1 MACALN
7 TDQIGDVYQLLYKT
21 ISETKTGFDLG
32 KLIKEVYNAVKEASD
47 EKKALLYAQAMPDIL
62 QVVTTDSDINDK
74 LVDLNFNFTAL
85 AIMRKQFNEIKNVL
99 IEVAVEKKS
108 AKEIKQEIKQINR
121 SSQNK
126 EVAEPLSPEMQ
137 WSYNENN
144 GSKVVYPL
152 ATSFQIAYSAN
163 PETVS
168 EDMRN
173 KKDPE
178 KKLFYDVIKDIV
190 YIARQRGASSDEII
204 YQGKSLALTAIKSS
218 KFPSEYLTAYDKEH
232 KVKYPDYQGIIS
244 VITDTDGNFIYF
256 KEDGSITDNPA
267 DGRLVYQY
275 LRKVEKVNNKL
286 YLSNRA
292 DRYTSLVEPEIVAER
307 EKKALEA
314 KNIKVSDEQ
323 FQFMVKEIADKQEKQ
338 LNDLYNLRNYIL
350 ESEGEVL
357 LSITNGTFGI
367 NSKNIKTMPLS
378 ETDIKAEEI
387 KNATLI
393 TSGELRGQKVL
404 DISKEKPG
412 VTIDQQIFLQRGDMT
427 AELANKI
434 ATILTTD
441 AKLLGKQLSPQDK
454 QTYFEVFISNSIPKG
469 EKNNRDRIT
478 VNVKYKDNIP
488 YLSVKIKGIEIPK
501 DKLQTDITKK
511 KIEQHLLKEAVLAKN
526 GKLYPAN
533 IQYNETYHKKS
544 YTDYEV
550 EDGKIKAT
558 KKDYFEFIKPL
569 AKVTYGQETSE
580 YFYGLNAYLT
590 YNIPQNLEESLK
602 AEEVYE
608 VGRPVSAK
616 KEPVKEKPA
625 PVEKKPIVKTPVAK
639 TTPAEKKV
647 ADKAFNIDTIGDILN
662 RPNQTIFK
670 REKALDSFLDRVFTS
685 KADRD
690 AAEKWWASSPLSRF
704 ITLERI
710 TEVVNS
716 DAFATWS
723 KFGIT
728 LYEADGGTAVDLY
741 HEAWHGFSQ
750 LFLTKDEKVRLYDDL
765 RKLPKWTNAE
775 YFDIEEAIAEDF
787 RDYARSRGKKE
798 APKGLLGRIFKKI
811 YNFLNNLF
819 SKVTKEQM
827 ATRPRDVAS
836 IAEMYDKLYRAS
848 EDPSILQNLK
858 PSMENIM
865 FTQMNRAKHIQ
876 PVKAEVKNYAP
887 FTIDES
893 VKIANSIDNMIAV
906 VFQAYNR
913 EKETTSGAIKILQN
927 PENRL
932 NLYGEV
938 KNRFIELRKAYSD
951 AYVGTLEANK
961 ESDTPNLFREKQL
974 ADKVELLNKIVLN
987 FGNIKQSVEGDQ
999 KVGVIAYHMQK
1010 SKFTTLKESY
1020 KELAED
1026 PTNLDQTT
1034 LFKTD
1039 GGNKVASRDIASED
1053 TMTILSSIF
1062 KTSKDENGNL
1072 VNEKDFLGLPQ
1083 LEDADIMWN
1092 RLAKILEG
1100 SFDETEMY
1108 RRIVENSGNYP
1119 ELYQLQNL
1127 LPNPATNKYNTTN
1140 EFTAET
1146 KFWQDLKKP
1155 RIPYIQL
1162 NLNKEGKGDKVAF
1175 EARLANA
1182 SFDVYKVIRDWK
1194 NNFVT
1199 QTHETNPYLHSLK
1212 DGYRKNT
1219 LNTQKVVDDF
1229 GNNGVFKF
1237 KKGLEFLEAIGIH
1250 LDTSS
1255 AAIRSIV
1262 GKSSF
1267 SIEYGIDR
1275 MYEVIKKV
1283 NKAGDTLEAL
1293 EFKQDPIKYLQ
1304 KGLQKELR
1312 EIEKES
1318 EEVSGRLRVLAEI
1331 QNMYS
1336 DSYSNFS
1343 VNSPEKNRVWEHFLD
1358 NTITRVVTSINKA
1371 ENWQELTSN
1380 EADPNGLFKHMRW
1393 LGFDNNT
1400 FTPFSK
1406 LLGSIFELDELSP
1419 NFGKKKEGAKL
1430 TLQNVSG
1437 TQVVSKKDNETMGV
1451 STASMDATSKFLQEL
1466 HTMLLNGVEEFM
1478 RHASKQT
1485 SMGITV
1491 NDKINTYDNKQANKL
1506 YVDIEAFRPGNF
1518 GEDKAFDIISGYIS
1532 GEANR
1537 IFRFNSDE
1545 DKYKNWAGYNR
1556 EVKRKSDGKTVMA
1569 GQAFTAF
1576 DDVLKA
1582 DTQKEIYAIIQKAN
1596 DNNEQDFDLS
1606 EVLKENLD
1614 LREKVSK
1621 DVIDYFDKLT
1631 ENNNKKLNKTKFVD
1645 QGLKSRADRSDQK
1658 LTPAEVQETLVKA
1671 YSYNSWIHKFETAII
1686 AYGDFVQ
1693 YNHEKE
1699 EFHKRNAGLGSGG
1712 RSFRADLR
1720 AQSFVNGFQFKKY
1733 YADKMGIPIKAYDG
1747 TLTSAIIKEAKFD
1760 SIYHDEYRKE
1770 LIKVY
1775 TKRLGSAV
1783 KATELAD
1790 KALGEYFGMKIGD
1803 GQGHIGFEAYR
1814 MLKVLEGNW
1823 SDPQELLY
1831 RKVAMG
1837 ENVAMEDVV
1846 EFFPPYKLQ
1855 YYGNMQTTGLPLVSF
1870 HKFSLAPIIPGVAKP
1885 GTVLYDM
1892 HQKMMKDGLDYVL
1905 YESGSKVGHIGNG
1918 DEILTPEGTFNKNV
1932 EFTKNVVFAEFLKN
1946 QTEVNSSFKGKSI
1959 FSTQMRKLILEGL
1972 YEQGFIDTTDETKIV
1987 QPLVTKYLD
1996 DVSEY
2001 TELLKLELLEEIGYE
2016 ETPSGEYVA
2025 RDKSSMGKLVNL
2037 IRTNLEREDVLSDEL
2052 IDFID
2057 TLDNGDLENDLSLH
2071 PESGKIEKLLLSMIN
2086 KRIIKQKVKGEP
2098 LVQVSS
2104 SMYENNIKLPLKAA
2118 TEADIKKWVGTNL
2131 LPTYHKGKDGKTAA
2145 MKVMIAM
2152 QGDYQNLFNLEYKDQ
2167 ETIAVYFEDGIIDM
2181 NNSLARLN
2189 EKIKD
2194 DEWLDADNK
2203 ANRKAITLVGVRIP
2217 VQGLNS
2223 MEFMEV
2229 YEFLPPQAGNII
2241 VPPAEI
2247 VAKSGGDFDIDKLTI
2262 FMTNIDKQGK
2272 LKKKVHQDNSWIKE
2286 QVKELNQKGES
2297 LDKLFKDQKA
2307 GLENDLIEDI
2317 KNILELPDNY
2327 ASLITPNGTFL
2338 LKDIAE
2344 NLSDD
2349 VTDYNRFENIMTD
2362 GNTNAKG
2369 KRIISPTRVL
2379 ETEYNIYKH
2388 ESNIVGKRTLG
2399 LGAIENTF
2407 NVLLNS
2413 IGAYMPN
2420 SYAAKDYIKNVN
2432 LHLRHNTIDVKGEK
2446 RISLSNQY
2454 DVDNVN
2460 KVADIYSQAMNGWV
2474 DVEKDAWIFFIQGN
2488 YEVSPILLY
2497 LVKTGVPV
2505 EEAIYFVSQPLV
2517 REYVNEQ
2524 RAYTST
2530 FAELL
2535 GKVSGGRGLVKYKA
2549 ASDVITKH
2557 YNPAVYGKLNKN
2569 IDRYEVGNQSVE
2581 KLFKNR
2587 AEGKKHFTESEMR
2600 KLISDTKKNPAA
2612 ADSELSLAMFLHYLQ
2627 IEDNIKGI
2635 TKLKMNSNPDTS
2647 TKSVLSDI
2655 EQTEANIENL
2665 KYDESVS
2672 ELLGKLMNDSVIKSF
2687 FNGPLAL
2694 AISRPLFKLRYH
2706 KAISDF
2712 IITKGDS
2719 IREDVE
2725 STFGEGKREVFVN
2738 TFRNDIVSFILQ
2750 NAIRRYRLG
2759 DSYMG
2764 YELTTAV
2771 PTATMKSEKY
2781 GAFVKTDKDGNKKLF
2796 VDEKRIQKEFLSK
2809 AWAENS
2815 EAENNYESLGY
2826 YPLNEATFMR
2836 NGTKNYNEYLRFVI
2850 EREYLRSLI
2859 PIKESGA
2866 TTRPEYEKFLAEKA
2880 LDNTFNFYHLF
2891 KDKDNSMAIRYSNLM
2906 NEFPLLAA
2914 DYALLSKMKFNT
2926 DKDNRTFNIEVAEK
2940 EYDNTKS
2947 TLYTKNLK
2955 DLSDP
2960 TVVKVENAEDNKRI
2974 SDFFSKLS
2982 MFAFLQ
2988 TGLNKT
2994 KLSFTNIVDYTDFLT
3009 IMKSESKVF
3018 MDALDSDKGFA
3029 LLDNF
3034 YKLFIQQNDGNNKDK
3049 ERYKDYLSTIN
3060 YYEPGKIK
3068 QVATPTERKGIVQPV
3083 TDVVSEEVP
3092 LTTKKYLSETD
3103 VDNIFTFNDAKG
3115 TTEYYRNLVNEN
3127 SDIVFIPNVTVKE
3140 IQSEYTISFGG
3151 QTNIIKETPD
3161 MTINI
3166 PTGLST
3172 AKDGFASLAPN
3183 KFQDVKDIF
3192 ERRIESIKNL
3202 LNKDV
3207 KIAFAETGYG
3217 DPTRMPQELFVYL
3230 SRRLYEEFGY
3240 LNPGSMMFQEVKEV
3254 LSKTQGIS
3262 DEEILAELELT
3273 EDPFKCS

>member
-126 EVAEPLSPEMQ
+126 EVAEHLSPEMQ

-2488 YEVSPILLY
+2488 YEVS
-2497 LVKTGVPV
+2497 
-2505 EEAIYFVSQPLV
+2505 
-2517 REYVNEQ
+2517 
-2524 RAYTST
+2524 
-2530 FAELL
+2530 
-2535 GKVSGGRGLVKYKA
+2535 
-2549 ASDVITKH
+2549 
-2557 YNPAVYGKLNKN
+2557 
-2569 IDRYEVGNQSVE
+2569 
-2581 KLFKNR
+2581 
-2587 AEGKKHFTESEMR
+2587 
-2600 KLISDTKKNPAA
+2600 
-2612 ADSELSLAMFLHYLQ
+2612 
-2627 IEDNIKGI
+2627 
-2635 TKLKMNSNPDTS
+2635 
-2647 TKSVLSDI
+2647 
-2655 EQTEANIENL
+2655 
-2665 KYDESVS
+2665 
-2672 ELLGKLMNDSVIKSF
+2672 
-2687 FNGPLAL
+2687 
-2694 AISRPLFKLRYH
+2694 
-2706 KAISDF
+2706 
-2712 IITKGDS
+2712 
-2719 IREDVE
+2719 
-2725 STFGEGKREVFVN
+2725 
-2738 TFRNDIVSFILQ
+2738 
-2750 NAIRRYRLG
+2750 
-2759 DSYMG
+2759 
-2764 YELTTAV
+2764 
-2771 PTATMKSEKY
+2771 
-2781 GAFVKTDKDGNKKLF
+2781 
-2796 VDEKRIQKEFLSK
+2796 
-2809 AWAENS
+2809 
-2815 EAENNYESLGY
+2815 
-2826 YPLNEATFMR
+2826 
-2836 NGTKNYNEYLRFVI
+2836 
-2850 EREYLRSLI
+2850 
-2859 PIKESGA
+2859 
-2866 TTRPEYEKFLAEKA
+2866 
-2880 LDNTFNFYHLF
+2880 
-2891 KDKDNSMAIRYSNLM
+2891 
-2906 NEFPLLAA
+2906 
-2914 DYALLSKMKFNT
+2914 
-2926 DKDNRTFNIEVAEK
+2926 
-2940 EYDNTKS
+2940 
-2947 TLYTKNLK
+2947 
-2955 DLSDP
+2955 
-2960 TVVKVENAEDNKRI
+2960 
-2974 SDFFSKLS
+2974 
-2982 MFAFLQ
+2982 
-2988 TGLNKT
+2988 
-2994 KLSFTNIVDYTDFLT
+2994 
-3009 IMKSESKVF
+3009 
-3018 MDALDSDKGFA
+3018 
-3029 LLDNF
+3029 
-3034 YKLFIQQNDGNNKDK
+3034 
-3049 ERYKDYLSTIN
+3049 
-3060 YYEPGKIK
+3060 
-3068 QVATPTERKGIVQPV
+3068 
-3083 TDVVSEEVP
+3083 
-3092 LTTKKYLSETD
+3092 
-3103 VDNIFTFNDAKG
+3103 
-3115 TTEYYRNLVNEN
+3115 
-3127 SDIVFIPNVTVKE
+3127 
-3140 IQSEYTISFGG
+3140 
-3151 QTNIIKETPD
+3151 NII
-3161 MTINI
+3161 
-3166 PTGLST
+3166 
-3172 AKDGFASLAPN
+3172 
-3183 KFQDVKDIF
+3183 
-3192 ERRIESIKNL
+3192 
-3202 LNKDV
+3202 
-3207 KIAFAETGYG
+3207 
-3217 DPTRMPQELFVYL
+3217 
-3230 SRRLYEEFGY
+3230 
-3240 LNPGSMMFQEVKEV
+3240 
-3254 LSKTQGIS
+3254 
-3262 DEEILAELELT
+3262 IL
-3273 EDPFKCS
+3273 C